1 MRKFMPFVFSGIIGG
16 AIALGGAALLF
27 QPERASGEA
36 GVSPESQFTRSGSS
50 WGVLP
55 GLADAAARSI
65 PSVVHIYS
73 AETTRQAQ
81 SSKRQVPKSPFDD
94 FWGSGFWGF
103 TFEEPLKQG
112 TGSGVI
118 LTADG
123 YIVTNNHVVEFAD
136 DIEVTLADKRKFKA
150 KIVGTDPKTDLAVI
164 KIDGSNLPAIPKGDS
179 DNMRI
184 GEWVLAIG
192 NPAIGYNPDGSP
204 QELNSTVTA
213 GIVSA
218 LGRDIGIISGKDA
231 LESFIQTDAVVNPGN
246 SGGALVDQD
255 GRLVGINTAIATTT
269 GHYQG
274 YSFAIPVNLM
284 QKVVDDIIE
293 FGSYS
298 RPYLGVE
305 ISEMDEER
313 AKELGVE
320 TVQGVFIEN
329 VVNGGSAQY
338 AGLLPRDVIVQVNDR
353 NITNVPQLQEIVSR
367 SKAGDTLVLTI
378 LRNGKNE
385 KIPVTLKAG

>member
-1 MRKFMPFVFSGIIGG
+1 MKKFMPFVLSGFIGSV
-16 AIALGGAALLF
+16 IALGGAAIFF
-27 QPERASGEA
+27 QPGNPPSSVN
-36 GVSPESQFTRSGSS
+36 VSPVGRFTSNIPG
-50 WGVLP
+50 GLP
-55 GLADAAARSI
+55 DLAEAAAKSI

-73 AETTRQAQ
+73 AETQRNAQ
-81 SSKRQVPKSPFDD
+81 STKKQVPKSPFDD
-94 FWGSGFWGF
+94 FWGGGGFWGL

-118 LTADG
+118 LTEDG

-136 DIEVTLADKRKFKA
+136 DIQVTLSDNRKYKA
-150 KIVGTDPKTDLAVI
+150 KIIGTDPKTDLAVI
-164 KIDGSNLPAIPKGDS
+164 KIEGNNLPAISKGDS
-179 DNMRI
+179 DDIRV
-184 GEWVLAIG
+184 GDWVLAIG
-192 NPAIGYNPDGSP
+192 NPAIGYNMDGSP

-213 GIVSA
+213 GIISA
-218 LGRDIGIISGKDA
+218 KGRDIGIIDGKEA

-246 SGGALVDQD
+246 SGGALVDQQ
-255 GRLVGINTAIATTT
+255 GQLIGINTAIATTN

-274 YSFAIPVNLM
+274 YSFAIPVSLM

-305 ISEMDEER
+305 ISEMDEDR
-313 AKELGVE
+313 AKELGVDNI
-320 TVQGVFIEN
+320 QGVFIEN

-338 AGLLPRDVIVQVNDR
+338 AGLLPRDIIVQVNDR
-353 NITNVPQLQEIVSR
+353 NITTIPQLQEIVSR
-367 SKAGDTLVLTI
+367 SKPGDTLVLSVI
-378 LRNGKNE
+378 RNGKNE